1 MPLRL
6 TLALVAF
13 IMSFNTFAQ
22 SRIATINNHNIELLQ
37 IETTKSKT
45 TVVFENGSRET
56 LDKWSKV
63 IEDIKNEA
71 TVFAYNRPG
80 YGKSD
85 ETEALRDGR
94 TIVEELRKTLQH
106 QGLKPPYLLVG
117 HSLGG
122 LYMQLFARMYP
133 QDVAG
138 VVLVDAVHP
147 GIIKKTADFPLYTR
161 IAKKI
166 FFKTVINQ
174 EIDQIFNTSE
184 EVLAL
189 PWINKIPMER
199 LINVPKSAGA
209 IAVDFGV
216 SNSGPQLVAMA
227 EGLYPNANTTIV
239 DSDHQIQVANP
250 EVVVAAIRRIMS
262 AKAIKE
268 PIVKTQLSGTGIAVH

>member
-1 MPLRL
+1 MLLRL
-6 TLALVAF
+6 TLAFVAF
-13 IMSFNTFAQ
+13 AISLNTYAQ
-22 SRIATINNHNIELLQ
+22 SRIEKINNHNIEVLQ
-37 IETTKSKT
+37 IETTKSKAI
-45 TVVFENGSRET
+45 VVFENGSRET

-71 TVFAYNRPG
+71 TIFAYNRPG

-106 QGLKPPYLLVG
+106 QGLKPPYLLAG

-138 VVLVDAVHP
+138 VVLVDAVYP
-147 GIIKKTADFPLYTR
+147 GVIKKTADFPLYTR
-161 IAKKI
+161 IAKRI
-166 FFKTVINQ
+166 FFSKVINQ
-174 EIDQIFNTSE
+174 EIDQIFNTGE

-189 PWINKIPMER
+189 PWANKIPVER
-199 LINVPKSAGA
+199 LFNVPKSAGA

-216 SNSGPQLVAMA
+216 TDSGSKLAAMV

-250 EVVVAAIRRIMS
+250 EVVVAAIRRIMT

-268 PIVKTQLSGTGIAVH
+268 PIVKTQLNGTRITVY